1 VFHLRKVSV
10 RTWILEATS
19 GRLYFDQASVRIIM
33 GTWDTSL
40 YSGDFAMDLRATI
53 GAVVRLPFDA
63 DRLVD
68 VLCETEPVAAND
80 PRDEDHTTFWLVVAD
95 QFAKRGIAA
104 DRVRDT
110 ALAIIDAG
118 DDIAMLARRGMT
130 PADIRKRR
138 KMLDAIRARVVAPT
152 VEKRRAVLA
161 KPQPLL
167 MAVGDVIA
175 VPTCAG
181 RCINAYYPSKAHDT
195 QYTKDGPRP
204 WEQDGWAAAVIIDC
218 GRAFEF
224 LSWYRP
230 VVIVEARAE
239 KPTLDALLSDLRW
252 RLELAG
258 TCSPSH
264 FKKMELEIIG
274 RLPVDRAKV
283 AAVFPRL
290 RPGIS
295 AAVSDISIA
304 NRLSASPAGHAP
316 PIRGSGEAAKGRA
329 QHFDGLQAIL
339 EDR

>member
-1 VFHLRKVSV
+1 MRRLIALLG
-10 RTWILEATS
+10 RTSIYENIV
-19 GRLYFDQASVRIIM
+19 GN
-33 GTWDTSL
+33 WDTSL

-53 GAVVRLPFDA
+53 GALARLPFDA

-68 VLCETEPVAAND
+68 ILRETEPAAAND
-80 PRDEDHTTFWLVVAD
+80 PRDEEHTTFWLVLAD

-130 PADIRKRR
+130 PGDIRKRR
-138 KMLDAIRARVVAPT
+138 KMLDAVRARVVAPI
-152 VEKRRAVLA
+152 VDKRRTVLA

-167 MAVGDVIA
+167 MGVGDVIA
-175 VPTCAG
+175 VPTCDG
-181 RCINAYYPSKAHDT
+181 RCINPYYPSKAQDT
-195 QYTKDGPRP
+195 RYTKDGPRP

-218 GRAFEF
+218 GRAFDF

-230 VVIVEARAE
+230 VVIVEARNE
-239 KPTLDALLSDLRW
+239 KPTLDELASDLQW

-258 TCSPSH
+258 TCSPAH

-283 AAVFPRL
+283 EMVFPRL

-304 NRLSASPAGHAP
+304 NRLSAIPAGHAP
-316 PIRGSGEAAKGRA
+316 PIRESGVAAKGRA
-329 QHFDGLQAIL
+329 QLINGLEAIV